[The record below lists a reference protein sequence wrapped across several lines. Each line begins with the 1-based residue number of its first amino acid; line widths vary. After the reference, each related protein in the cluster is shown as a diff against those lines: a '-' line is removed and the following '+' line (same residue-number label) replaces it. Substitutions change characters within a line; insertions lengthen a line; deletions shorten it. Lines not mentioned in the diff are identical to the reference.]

1 GGIMSPRQKSILIDE
16 FQKLDY
22 CVGMCGDGAND
33 CGALKMA
40 SVGISVS
47 QLEASVA
54 APFTSKVPN
63 ISCVPLLI
71 KEGRN
76 SLVTSFYMF
85 KFLTLVTLVEMTSLA
100 ILFWY
105 YFVFTGSLHG
115 PAPKL
120 APYRPSRH
128 IMSPA
133 LLLSVSLHVLFT
145 VILQVTAFVL
155 LQQQPWYNESDVF
168 SACLPLNQSSGNV
181 TMREPSVPENYVTVN
196 YLTTMEWIVT
206 SMNII
211 ILEFVLCKG
220 QPFRQRLYTN
230 YMLLLLITIQ
240 VSVYIFLLFANIE
253 SIYLF
258 FEVCIYVSGTFS
270 TLQLNYILLQ
280 EGILENRKLWILIKR
295 LCNYESKSQYK
306 RLQSSLELDTEWPPD
321 NRMDYAS
328 NHNCKHSLSLILP
341 LSASPTH
348 CEYQEALRPK

>member
-1 GGIMSPRQKSILIDE
+1 
-16 FQKLDY
+16 
-22 CVGMCGDGAND
+22 
-33 CGALKMA
+33 
-40 SVGISVS
+40 
-47 QLEASVA
+47 
-54 APFTSKVPN
+54 
-63 ISCVPLLI
+63 
-71 KEGRN
+71 
-76 SLVTSFYMF
+76 
-85 KFLTLVTLVEMTSLA
+85 
-100 ILFWY
+100 
-105 YFVFTGSLHG
+105 
-115 PAPKL
+115 
-120 APYRPSRH
+120 
-128 IMSPA
+128 MSPA

-258 FEVCIYVSGTFS
+258 FEAVCTPYYWRIYIFVM
-270 TLQLNYILLQ
+270 LLVHFAISYAVE

-328 NHNCKHSLSLILP
+328 KSVSVMDSETIVLMDATCQPVTQGGNETRC
-341 LSASPTH
+341 
-348 CEYQEALRPK
+348 